1 MHFNRTINIK
11 GEILDLSLPRVMG
24 IINITPDSFFSG
36 SRKNSI
42 KEVLKTAE
50 RMLLEGATF
59 LDVGGY
65 SSRPGAQ
72 DILESEELNRI
83 IEPIKA
89 ITKEFPK
96 AILSIDTFRSKIA
109 REGVNA
115 GAKMINDISGGNL
128 DERMLKTIVELD
140 VPYIAM
146 HMRGTPQ
153 TMTRLTNYDD
163 ILKEVVEYF
172 SNVIRNCNDLGVK
185 DVIID
190 PGFGFSKTVDQ
201 SFRLLKDL
209 EYFRWLERPLLVGV
223 SRKSMI
229 YRTLNVKAEE
239 ALNGTSVLNT
249 LALFRGARIL
259 RVHDVKEA
267 IETVKLVNQLK

>member
-1 MHFNRTINIK
+1 
-11 GEILDLSLPRVMG
+11 MG

-50 RMLLEGATF
+50 KMLLDGATF

-65 SSRPGAQ
+65 SSRPGAK
-72 DILESEELNRI
+72 DISESEELTRI
-83 IEPIKA
+83 MGPIKA
-89 ITKEFPK
+89 IVKEFPN
-96 AILSIDTFRSKIA
+96 AIISIDTFRSKIA

-115 GAKMINDISGGNL
+115 GAKMINDISAGNL
-128 DERMLKTIVELD
+128 DERMLKTIVELN

-153 TMTRLTNYDD
+153 TMIQMANYDD
-163 ILKEVVEYF
+163 VLKEVVEYF
-172 SNVIRNCNDLGVK
+172 SNVILNCNDLGIK

-190 PGFGFSKTVDQ
+190 PGFGFSKSADQ

-229 YRTLNVKAEE
+229 YRTLDVTAEE

-249 LALFRGARIL
+249 LALFRGASIL

-267 IETVKLVNQLK
+267 IETVKLVDQLK

>member
-1 MHFNRTINIK
+1 MHSNHTINIK
-11 GEILDLSLPRVMG
+11 GEILDLSQPRVMG

-50 RMLLEGATF
+50 KMLLDGATF

-65 SSRPGAQ
+65 SSRPGAK
-72 DILESEELNRI
+72 DISESEELTRI
-83 IEPIKA
+83 MGPIKA
-89 ITKEFPK
+89 IVKEFPN
-96 AILSIDTFRSKIA
+96 AIISIDTFRSKIA

-115 GAKMINDISGGNL
+115 GAKMINDISAGNL
-128 DERMLKTIVELD
+128 DERMLKTIVELN

-153 TMTRLTNYDD
+153 TMIQMANYDD
-163 ILKEVVEYF
+163 VLKEVVEYF
-172 SNVIRNCNDLGVK
+172 SNVILNCNDLGIK

-190 PGFGFSKTVDQ
+190 PGFGFSKSADQ

-229 YRTLNVKAEE
+229 YRTLDVTAEE

-249 LALFRGARIL
+249 LALFRGASIL

-267 IETVKLVNQLK
+267 IETVKLVDQLK